1 MAKKKSN
8 RDQPKTGKR
17 DSKPAA
23 NAEQVAGGQH
33 HAARAHGIPARVD
46 TRLPATRAELLALHA
61 DARRRR
67 AAAPLGSEAFRAAVD
82 EIARIEVRVASI
94 EQPQDAPRG

>member
-8 RDQPKTGKR
+8 RDQLTTGKR
-17 DSKPAA
+17 DGKPTA
-23 NAEQVAGGQH
+23 NAEDVAGGQH
-33 HAARAHGIPARVD
+33 HAASAHGIPAKVD
-46 TRLPATRAELLALHA
+46 ASLPATRAELLALHA

-67 AAAPLGSEAFRAAVD
+67 AAAPLGSEAFQAAVD

>member
-8 RDQPKTGKR
+8 RDQLKTGKR
-17 DSKPAA
+17 DGKPTA
-23 NAEQVAGGQH
+23 NAEDVAGGQH
-33 HAARAHGIPARVD
+33 HAASAHGIPAKVD
-46 TRLPATRAELLALHA
+46 ASLPATRAELLALHA

-67 AAAPLGSEAFRAAVD
+67 AAAPLGSEAFQAAVD

-94 EQPQDAPRG
+94 EQPQDTPRG

>member
-17 DSKPAA
+17 DGKPAVR
-23 NAEQVAGGQH
+23 AEEVAGGQH
-33 HAARAHGIPARVD
+33 PARAHGIPAQVD
-46 TRLPATRAELLALHA
+46 TSLPATREQLLVLHA

-67 AAAPLGSEAFRAAVD
+67 AAAPLGSDAFRAAVD
-82 EIARIEVRVASI
+82 EIARIEIRVASI
-94 EQPQDAPRG
+94 EQPQDPPRS